1 MTTIEDDEFGE
12 ISISQYSRARHIKL
26 SVTPSG
32 KLRAT
37 TPPMTPKFVIRRFI
51 NTSRPKL
58 REMLKK
64 ATQNTTYEE
73 GMRIGKSHSII
84 VIPGNRLRAE
94 LKQLKIIVT
103 LPASANMKDDLVQRK
118 VREIV
123 IKALRIEAR
132 HYLTRRLAL
141 LAKRHGY
148 NYERVRFSHAS
159 TRWGSCSS
167 SGTISLNIALM
178 KLPFELIDYVLVH
191 ELCHTEQMNHSDEF
205 WRLVSL
211 ADPHYKYHRR
221 IIKSHTPSI

>member
-1 MTTIEDDEFGE
+1 MATIDDDEFGE

-26 SVTPSG
+26 SVTPTG

-37 TPPMTPKFVIRRFI
+37 APPMTPKFVIRRFV
-51 NTSRPKL
+51 NASRPKL

-64 ATQNTTYEE
+64 ATRNTTYEE
-73 GMRIGKSHSII
+73 GMRVGKSHSII
-84 VIPGNRLRAE
+84 VNRGSRLHAE

-103 LPASANMKDDLVQRK
+103 LPPSAHLKDDLVQHK
-118 VREIV
+118 IREVV
-123 IKALRIEAR
+123 IKALRVEAR

-148 NYERVRFSHAS
+148 SYERVRFSHAS

-178 KLPFELIDYVLVH
+178 KLPFELIDYVLIH

-205 WRLVSL
+205 WHLVGL
-211 ADPHYKYHRR
+211 ADPRYKYHKR